1 MIPSLC
7 YFIQQKGLDKIEDL
21 ESRVEVLNLE
31 EAINTLKGR
40 RSKATRALYLLHDY
54 LQEDTSF
61 TPGDSYGVLASTAET
76 ISTQPQA
83 VEETLEKPSYT
94 SIFNP
99 STCTQKS
106 DGKLPLKLKPV
117 IYVHGEPTVSFNF
130 SDLES
135 YIQEENLQYA
145 LVAKFSY
152 GRPDMIDLRKIFTR
166 HFEIKGD
173 CNLGLLDH
181 RHVLMFAREA
191 MPSLASAIG
200 TSLQVD
206 KATTDKSRPS
216 VARITEQLGTTTS
229 GSSTP
234 VHIDVEAQN
243 NVDNNLRQLI
253 VTSQVAIEQ
262 LSSIFVNDRE
272 LGSPNSV
279 VVTKSRK
286 DEAKKG
292 NTTVEKSNLDKQIE
306 QTGKLKQCC
315 HDEHTNQQA
324 LVTHENEF
332 TVTEKIDGKE
342 INPNTPTMF
351 ILDQKS
357 ASRWA
362 DLVEEEN
369 HTPSP
374 SRSKLSPQTLEFV
387 PTSKANSS
395 MAVIG
400 TSSNL
405 SATKVNMDDRD
416 FLYDLDND
424 MSDGDD
430 EDEMLDICFDKV
442 AKEGDL
448 SPRQQ
453 IKKWKHQMQKEDT

>member
-1 MIPSLC
+1 
-7 YFIQQKGLDKIEDL
+7 
-21 ESRVEVLNLE
+21 
-31 EAINTLKGR
+31 
-40 RSKATRALYLLHDY
+40 
-54 LQEDTSF
+54 
-61 TPGDSYGVLASTAET
+61 
-76 ISTQPQA
+76 
-83 VEETLEKPSYT
+83 
-94 SIFNP
+94 
-99 STCTQKS
+99 
-106 DGKLPLKLKPV
+106 
-117 IYVHGEPTVSFNF
+117 
-130 SDLES
+130 
-135 YIQEENLQYA
+135 
-145 LVAKFSY
+145 
-152 GRPDMIDLRKIFTR
+152 
-166 HFEIKGD
+166 
-173 CNLGLLDH
+173 
-181 RHVLMFAREA
+181 MFAREA

-216 VARITEQLGTTTS
+216 VAR
-229 GSSTP
+229 
-234 VHIDVEAQN
+234 VKVE
-243 NVDNNLRQLI
+243 
-253 VTSQVAIEQ
+253 
-262 LSSIFVNDRE
+262 
-272 LGSPNSV
+272 
-279 VVTKSRK
+279 
-286 DEAKKG
+286 
-292 NTTVEKSNLDKQIE
+292 IE

-351 ILDQKS
+351 ILDQKVATNNLNESKEKRRGGGES

>member
-1 MIPSLC
+1 MLPGTLTS
-7 YFIQQKGLDKIEDL
+7 KI
-21 ESRVEVLNLE
+21 
-31 EAINTLKGR
+31 
-40 RSKATRALYLLHDY
+40 SK
-54 LQEDTSF
+54 
-61 TPGDSYGVLASTAET
+61 
-76 ISTQPQA
+76 
-83 VEETLEKPSYT
+83 
-94 SIFNP
+94 
-99 STCTQKS
+99 
-106 DGKLPLKLKPV
+106 
-117 IYVHGEPTVSFNF
+117 
-130 SDLES
+130 
-135 YIQEENLQYA
+135 
-145 LVAKFSY
+145 
-152 GRPDMIDLRKIFTR
+152 
-166 HFEIKGD
+166 
-173 CNLGLLDH
+173 
-181 RHVLMFAREA
+181 
-191 MPSLASAIG
+191 
-200 TSLQVD
+200 
-206 KATTDKSRPS
+206 
-216 VARITEQLGTTTS
+216 QLGMTTS

-243 NVDNNLRQLI
+243 NVDNNSRQLI

-272 LGSPNSV
+272 LGSPNSTM
-279 VVTKSRK
+279 VTKSRQ

-292 NTTVEKSNLDKQIE
+292 NTTVEKSS
-306 QTGKLKQCC
+306 
-315 HDEHTNQQA
+315 NQWI
-324 LVTHENEF
+324 LVSH
-332 TVTEKIDGKE
+332 KKWGGGG
-342 INPNTPTMF
+342 
-351 ILDQKS
+351 S

-387 PTSKANSS
+387 PTSKENSS

-405 SATKVNMDDRD
+405 RATKVNMDDRD

-424 MSDGDD
+424 MSNGDN